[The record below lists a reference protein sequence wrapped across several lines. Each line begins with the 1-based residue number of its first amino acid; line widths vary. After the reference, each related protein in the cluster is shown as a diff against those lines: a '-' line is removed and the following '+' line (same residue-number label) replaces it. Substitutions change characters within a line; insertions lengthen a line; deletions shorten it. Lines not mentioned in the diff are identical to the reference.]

1 MDGCWWICVGDAGG
15 HLFVN
20 EVYHPIGDERTGTEL
35 GIEYEGSSYTHRSQ
49 IGLSLHTA
57 H

>member
-1 MDGCWWICVGDAGG
+1 MDGCWWTCVGDAGG

-35 GIEYEGSSYTHRSQ
+35 GIEYQGSSYTHRSQ